1 MQTLQSRF
9 RRIRPATF
17 VWVSLLAVLSAIAV
31 YPALALVG
39 SSFQVGNSL
48 SAAHYVRIVQDPTF
62 LTVLRNSVEVSLLAT
77 VGATLIGASLA
88 WLVVR
93 TDLPG
98 KGFFR
103 AALTIPYLIPPF
115 IGAIAWVNLLGPVGY
130 LNQLYQALTGATA
143 PLLSIYGKWGIILV
157 MIIYGYPIPYMVL
170 INPLE
175 RMNAALE
182 EAGRMSGASILRV
195 MRDITLP
202 LMGPSIG
209 AGALL
214 LFMSLLANFGIP
226 AVLGFPAGYY
236 VLTTRIYSTI
246 VNFGVQDNLR
256 IAAALSMF
264 LAVISFMGMGLQ
276 SWLLRKGT
284 FTTVTGQSTQLQ
296 LVMLRRGRW
305 LAAGGLALFLTLSTF
320 APLCAIVLSSLIRAI
335 GVDLTWSNLTLKHY
349 INVLFGI
356 PAIPRAIWNSVWLA
370 AMAAFSIAFI
380 GAGLAYLIVKMRVK
394 GGKLLSAVV
403 SIPYMIPGTV
413 VALAFILAFIKP
425 VMGVRLYNTP
435 WLLLFAY
442 VARFMTY
449 GVRTVGSSLE
459 QLHDSLEEAARM
471 SGASPLRSF
480 YDVVW
485 PLIKPSM
492 YTTWFLV
499 FIPSLTELTMSALLY
514 SVGNETIG
522 VMVFSFHQ
530 EGKGP
535 VTAALSVVLVAIV
548 FALNA
553 VMRSVSKDK
562 LGF

>member
-1 MQTLQSRF
+1 
-9 RRIRPATF
+9 
-17 VWVSLLAVLSAIAV
+17 
-31 YPALALVG
+31 
-39 SSFQVGNSL
+39 
-48 SAAHYVRIVQDPTF
+48 
-62 LTVLRNSVEVSLLAT
+62 
-77 VGATLIGASLA
+77 TLIGASLA

-93 TDLPG
+93 TDIPG
-98 KGFFR
+98 KGLFR
-103 AALTIPYLIPPF
+103 TALTIPYLIPPF
-115 IGAIAWVNLLGPVGY
+115 VGAIAWVNLLGPVGY
-130 LNQLYQALTGATA
+130 LNQLYQAVTGAA
-143 PLLSIYGKWGIILV
+143 DPLFTIYGKWGIILV
-157 MIIYGYPIPYMVL
+157 MIVYGYPIPYMVL

-182 EAGRMSGASILRV
+182 EAGRMSGASIMRV

-264 LAVISFMGMGLQ
+264 LAVISFLGMGLQ

-284 FTTVTGQSTQLQ
+284 FTTVTGQSTQPQ
-296 LVMLRRGRW
+296 LVLLRQARW
-305 LAAGGLALFLTLSTF
+305 PAAAAVALFLILSTV
-320 APLCAIVLSSLIRAI
+320 APLGGIVLSSLTKAV
-335 GVDLTWSNLTLKHY
+335 GVDLTWANITLKHY
-349 INVLFGI
+349 NSVLFGI
-356 PAIPRAIWNSVWLA
+356 PAIPRSIWNSVWLA
-370 AMAAFSIAFI
+370 ATAAFTIAFI

-394 GGKLLSAVV
+394 GGKLLSAVISV
-403 SIPYMIPGTV
+403 PYIVPGTV

-425 VMGVRLYNTP
+425 VMGISLYNTP

-459 QLHDSLEEAARM
+459 QIHDSLEEAARM
-471 SGASPLRSF
+471 SGGSPLRSF
-480 YDVVW
+480 YDIVW

-492 YTTWFLV
+492 YATWFLV
-499 FIPSLTELTMSALLY
+499 FIPSLTELTMSAILY

-530 EGKGP
+530 EGKAP
-535 VTAALSVVLVAIV
+535 VTAALSVVLVAMV

-553 VMRSVSKDK
+553 LMRSVSKDK